1 VSAVAVGSS
10 PVVGPGAAR
19 RGAGWWFKRIVGAL
33 LVLVLGLAG
42 SGLAYQAIAT
52 QSDWRSMPPT
62 GQLVAVNG
70 TSLHIQCT
78 GQGGPTVILETGL
91 GAWSSHWAL
100 IQPAVAEHTRVC
112 SYDRAGL
119 GWSDAGPSPRDA
131 RQIATELH
139 ALLQTAAVP
148 GPYVLAGHS
157 NGGLYAR
164 MFASLYPDEVV
175 GLVLAD
181 ATPVDLFERLPATR
195 GDFASVEQ
203 QSRTF
208 GWLAPFGVVRLL
220 IPSAVGPE
228 LARLPARAR
237 DDIIA
242 RNSTGPQWTGLAA
255 ELDALSASMVQVAQ
269 TGDLGA
275 RPLVVLSSTRG
286 AAASVADAQTK
297 LQLDA
302 EIAALSSN
310 SRHVVVEG
318 ATHTGLASNP
328 NHAAYLAD
336 AIRQVLGSVRT
347 GQPLGSE

>member
-1 VSAVAVGSS
+1 
-10 PVVGPGAAR
+10 
-19 RGAGWWFKRIVGAL
+19 
-33 LVLVLGLAG
+33 
-42 SGLAYQAIAT
+42 
-52 QSDWRSMPPT
+52 MPAP
-62 GQLVAVNG
+62 GQLFVVDK
-70 TSLHIQCT
+70 SLLHIQRT
-78 GQGGPTVILETGL
+78 GQGSSTVILETGL

-112 SYDRAGL
+112 SYDRAGM

-131 RQIATELH
+131 RQIANELH
-139 ALLQTAAVP
+139 ALLQAAEVP
-148 GPYVLAGHS
+148 GPYVMAGHS

-164 MFASLYPDEVV
+164 MFASLYPNEVV

-181 ATPVDLFERLPATR
+181 GTPVDLFERLPATR
-195 GDFASVEQ
+195 GDFANLEQ

-228 LARLPARAR
+228 LARLPARPR
-237 DDIIA
+237 DEIIA
-242 RNSTGPQWTGLAA
+242 LNSIGPQWTGLAA
-255 ELDALSASMVQVAQ
+255 ELEAVSASLAQVAQ
-269 TGDLGA
+269 AGGVGS

-297 LQLDA
+297 LQLDG

-328 NHAAYLAD
+328 EHAAFVAD
-336 AIRQVLGSVRT
+336 AIRQVVGSART
-347 GQPLGSE
+347 GQPLGGVE

>member
-1 VSAVAVGSS
+1 VSAVAVRST
-10 PVVGPGAAR
+10 PVLRPGAAR
-19 RGAGWWFKRIVGAL
+19 RGPGWWFKRGVGAFI
-33 LVLVLGLAG
+33 VLVLGLAG
-42 SGLAYQAIAT
+42 TGLAYQAIAT
-52 QSDWRSMPPT
+52 ESDRRSMPAP
-62 GQLVAVNG
+62 GQMVAVSG

-78 GQGGPTVILETGL
+78 GQGSPTVILETGL

-100 IQPAVAEHTRVC
+100 IQPVVAEHTRVC

-131 RQIATELH
+131 RQIAIELH

-164 MFASLYPDEVV
+164 MFASLYPNEVV

-195 GDFASVEQ
+195 SDFTNVAQ

-208 GWLAPFGVVRLL
+208 SWLAPFGVVRLL
-220 IPSAVGPE
+220 IPSAVEPE
-228 LARLPARAR
+228 LARLPARPR
-237 DDIIA
+237 DEIIA
-242 RNSTGPQWTGLAA
+242 RNSTGPQWAGLAA
-255 ELDALSASMVQVAQ
+255 DLDALSASMVQVAQ

-286 AAASVADAQTK
+286 AAASVADAKTK
-297 LQLDA
+297 LQFDA
-302 EIAALSSN
+302 EIAALSSD

-328 NHAAYLAD
+328 DHAAYVAD
-336 AIRQVLGSVRT
+336 AIRQVLDSVRT
-347 GQPLGSE
+347 GQPLGAE